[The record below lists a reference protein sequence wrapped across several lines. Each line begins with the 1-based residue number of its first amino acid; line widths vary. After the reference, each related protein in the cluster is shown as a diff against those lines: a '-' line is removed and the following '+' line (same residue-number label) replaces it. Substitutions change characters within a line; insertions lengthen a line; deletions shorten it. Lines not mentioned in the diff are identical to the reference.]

1 MRKILV
7 CSLILVMVLS
17 LAMKTDFGFSETE
30 ISNIST
36 SNFDITLEFP
46 ATEVPD
52 NSVTIHFN
60 ADSKNYVRVKEIV
73 FKVSVHDKSGNLRE
87 IFSETI
93 MENSRLDRGDTI
105 QKSFSFRIP
114 GDAQRGALIGEVSE
128 TTGPRT
134 YSSYYSFYPSYY
146 YNYNY
151 SSTYPYAYYYYPYS
165 YEPYYYS
172 PYYNEPYY
180 YTPYY
185 EPYYSTSRESTDSK
199 ITSLTYVLASTPEY
213 EELKTEYDSLSI
225 RYEELSYDNDELSED
240 LDIAKTEIL
249 NLENTQLEILQDLDS
264 SNYLKYTFG
273 ISTIAL
279 AILAGLLGFMLLNKN
294 STKKRK
300 SR

>member
-1 MRKILV
+1 
-7 CSLILVMVLS
+7 MVFS
-17 LAMKTDFGFSETE
+17 LAMKTDSVYSETG

-52 NSVTIHFN
+52 NSVTVQFN
-60 ADSKNYVRVKEIV
+60 ADSKNYVRVKEMI
-73 FKVSVHDKSGNLRE
+73 FKVSVYDKSGNLRE

-93 MENSRLDRGDTI
+93 IENSRLDRGDTI

-114 GDAQRGALIGEVSE
+114 GDAERGALIGEVSE
-128 TTGPRT
+128 TTGPST

-146 YNYNY
+146 YGYNY

-172 PYYNEPYY
+172 PYYYEPYY

-185 EPYYSTSRESTDSK
+185 EPYYYSTSRESVDYK
-199 ITSLTYVLASTPEY
+199 IASLTYVLASTPEY

-240 LDIAKTEIL
+240 LNIAKTEIL
-249 NLENTQLEILQDLDS
+249 NLQNTQLEILQDLDS
-264 SNYLKYTFG
+264 SRYLMYTFG

-294 STKKRK
+294 NTKKRK
-300 SR
+300 SK

>member
-1 MRKILV
+1 
-7 CSLILVMVLS
+7 MVFS
-17 LAMKTDFGFSETE
+17 LAMKTDSVYSETG

-52 NSVTIHFN
+52 NSVTIQFN
-60 ADSKNYVRVKEIV
+60 ADSKNYVRVKEMV
-73 FKVSVHDKSGNLRE
+73 FKVSVYDKSGNLRE

-93 MENSRLDRGDTI
+93 IENSRLDRGDTI

-114 GDAQRGALIGEVSE
+114 GDAERGALIGEVSE
-128 TTGPRT
+128 TTGPST

-146 YNYNY
+146 YGYNY

-172 PYYNEPYY
+172 PYYYEPYY

-185 EPYYSTSRESTDSK
+185 EPYYYSTSRESVDYK
-199 ITSLTYVLASTPEY
+199 IASLTYVLASTPEY

-240 LDIAKTEIL
+240 LNIAKTEIL
-249 NLENTQLEILQDLDS
+249 NLQNTQLEILQDLDS
-264 SNYLKYTFG
+264 SRYLMYTFG

-294 STKKRK
+294 NTKKRK
-300 SR
+300 SK

>member
-17 LAMKTDFGFSETE
+17 LAMKTDFVFSETG

-36 SNFDITLEFP
+36 SNFDITLTFP
-46 ATEVPD
+46 SSEVPD
-52 NSVTIHFN
+52 NSVTISFN
-60 ADSKNYVRVKEIV
+60 ANSKNYVRVKEMV

-93 MENSRLDRGDTI
+93 IENSRLDKGDTI

-146 YNYNY
+146 NYGYDY
-151 SSTYPYAYYYYPYS
+151 SSTYPYAYYYYYPYS

-172 PYYNEPYY
+172 PYYYEPY
-180 YTPYY
+180 
-185 EPYYSTSRESTDSK
+185 YYSTSRESVDFK

-213 EELKTEYDSLSI
+213 EELKTEYDSLNI
-225 RYEELSYDNDELSED
+225 RYEELSYDNDELGED
-240 LDIAKTEIL
+240 LDITKTEIL
-249 NLENTQLEILQDLDS
+249 NLQNTQLEILQDLDS
-264 SNYLKYTFG
+264 SNYLMYTFG

-279 AILAGLLGFMLLNKN
+279 AILAGLLGFMLLKKN
-294 STKKRK
+294 NTKKRR

>member
-1 MRKILV
+1 
-7 CSLILVMVLS
+7 MVFS
-17 LAMKTDFGFSETE
+17 LAMKTDSVYSETG

-52 NSVTIHFN
+52 NSVTIQFN
-60 ADSKNYVRVKEIV
+60 ADSKNYVRVKEMV
-73 FKVSVHDKSGNLRE
+73 FKVSVYDKSGNLRE

-93 MENSRLDRGDTI
+93 IENSRLDRGDTI

-114 GDAQRGALIGEVSE
+114 GDAERGALIGEVSE
-128 TTGPRT
+128 TTGPST

-146 YNYNY
+146 YGYNY
-151 SSTYPYAYYYYPYS
+151 SSTYPYAYYHYPYS

-172 PYYNEPYY
+172 PYYYEPYY

-185 EPYYSTSRESTDSK
+185 EPYYYSTSRESVDYK
-199 ITSLTYVLASTPEY
+199 IASLTYVLASTPEY
-213 EELKTEYDSLSI
+213 EELKTDYDSLSI

-240 LDIAKTEIL
+240 LNIAKTEIL
-249 NLENTQLEILQDLDS
+249 NLQNTQLEILQDLS
-264 SNYLKYTFG
+264 SSRYLMYTFG

-294 STKKRK
+294 NTKKRK
-300 SR
+300 SK

>member
-17 LAMKTDFGFSETE
+17 LAMKTDFVFSEIGT
-30 ISNIST
+30 SNIST
-36 SNFDITLEFP
+36 SNFDITLTFP
-46 ATEVPD
+46 SSEVPD
-52 NSVTIHFN
+52 NSVTISFN
-60 ADSKNYVRVKEIV
+60 ANSKNYVRVKEMV

-93 MENSRLDRGDTI
+93 IENSRLDKGDTI

-134 YSSYYSFYPSYY
+134 SSSYYYSYS
-146 YNYNY
+146 Y

-172 PYYNEPYY
+172 SYYYEPYY

-185 EPYYSTSRESTDSK
+185 EPYSYSTSRESVDYK

-213 EELKTEYDSLSI
+213 EELKTEYDSLNI
-225 RYEELSYDNDELSED
+225 RHEELSYNNDELSED

-249 NLENTQLEILQDLDS
+249 NLQNTQLEILQDLDS
-264 SNYLKYTFG
+264 SSYLMYTFG
-273 ISTIAL
+273 ISTTAL
-279 AILAGLLGFMLLNKN
+279 AILAGLFGFMFLKKN
-294 STKKRK
+294 NTKKRK